1 MPYFI
6 GFLTGL
12 NVKYPLFAF
21 IFAKIKPTVLRNF
34 TKFLLSLVLCLSL
47 ITPAIVNIVNYD
59 SDTVIISNLLEEE
72 NQNKTPTDLEEKKV
86 VVYNFSNFGISLF
99 SKRQLKNLFYME
111 SDSNFTSKIL
121 LPPPEFFI

>member
-1 MPYFI
+1 M
-6 GFLTGL
+6 
-12 NVKYPLFAF
+12 
-21 IFAKIKPTVLRNF
+21 
-34 TKFLLSLVLCLSL
+34 LSLSL
-47 ITPAIVNIVNYD
+47 IAPAIVNIVNYD

-99 SKRQLKNLFYME
+99 SKNKRKNLFYME
-111 SDSNFTSKIL
+111 GDSNFTSKIL